1 MGNHT
6 DYNDGLV
13 LGVGLEVGATVTAW
27 LTGDRQ
33 LLLRP
38 EDLGEERTAKLDAL
52 RLVEASSWAN

>member
-1 MGNHT
+1 
-6 DYNDGLV
+6 
-13 LGVGLEVGATVTAW
+13 LEVGATVTAW